1 MELRVLG
8 FLLMVAVALCSAPS
22 VSSAQQASKVY
33 RIGYLSYQGCPIR
46 PEAMG
51 PFRQGLRELGY
62 VEGQNIII
70 ECRGAPGAPDRLPGS
85 RPSWFVSR

>member
-1 MELRVLG
+1 MRRRGLG
-8 FLLMVAVALCSAPS
+8 FLLMVAVALYSAPS

-33 RIGYLSYQGCPIR
+33 RIGFLSYLGCPIR

-51 PFRQGLRELGY
+51 PLRQGLREFGY

-70 ECRGAPGAPDRLPGS
+70 ECRGAPGGG
-85 RPSWFVSR
+85 